1 MMVTVHLDQLY
12 SYSHDPK
19 AVAKHL
25 DAMQRKG
32 LNLNVHVKDPQTAEV
47 FKYLSGAKPTPR
59 TRTSLATLLVFGLLL
74 SFASIAY
81 GVLGLLPLV

>member
-12 SYSHDPK
+12 SYSHDPE

-25 DAMQRKG
+25 VAMQRKG
-32 LNLNVHVKDPQTAEV
+32 LTLNVHVKDPQTAEV
-47 FKYLSGAKPTPR
+47 FKYLPGATPMPR
-59 TRTSLATLLVFGLLL
+59 HRLSLGTLVVLGLLV

-81 GVLGLLPLV
+81 GVFALLPLA